1 MTRRRSGELSKG
13 DLREALILDAAER
26 LLDTVGYEAMTIAD
40 VAEGAG
46 ITRGALYFYFGS
58 KQEIITA
65 LFARTVAVLHE
76 KSRAATEDAANGAAA
91 IDTAMRR
98 TEELWREHG
107 VIMRT
112 AIDLAATVP
121 ELDALW
127 KETADLFITAITVI
141 LEHMGVPAG
150 RGPDKAAAFAEA
162 LCWMIERNFYQA
174 SRVSPARLK
183 RARQT
188 CTEIWL
194 RMAPGGDDDRREL
207 TARPG

>member
-1 MTRRRSGELSKG
+1 MTRRRAGEPRKG
-13 DLREALILDAAER
+13 DLREAAILDAAEE
-26 LLDTVGYEAMTIAD
+26 LLGAIGYDAMTIANI
-40 VAEGAG
+40 AARAG

-58 KQEIITA
+58 KQEVITA

-76 KSRAATEDAANGAAA
+76 KSRAATEDAASGAKA

-98 TEELWREHG
+98 TEDLWREHG
-107 VIMRT
+107 VVMRR

-121 ELDALW
+121 QLDALW
-127 KETADLFITAITVI
+127 KQTADIFVVAITAI

-150 RGPDKAAAFAEA
+150 KGPDKSAAIAEA

-174 SRVSPARLK
+174 SRVSPARLT

-194 RMAPGGDDDRREL
+194 RVAS
-207 TARPG
+207 

>member
-1 MTRRRSGELSKG
+1 MTRRRTGEPRKG
-13 DLREALILDAAER
+13 DLREAAILDAAEE
-26 LLDTVGYEAMTIAD
+26 LLGTIGYDAMTIAD

-58 KQEIITA
+58 KQEVITA

-76 KSRAATEDAANGAAA
+76 KSRAASEDAASGAKA

-98 TEELWREHG
+98 TEDLWREHG
-107 VIMRT
+107 VVMRT
-112 AIDLAATVP
+112 AIDLTATIP
-121 ELDALW
+121 QIDTLW
-127 KETADLFITAITVI
+127 TETADIFIAAIKAI

-150 RGPDKAAAFAEA
+150 KRPDQSTALAEA

-174 SRVSPARLK
+174 SRVSPARLAQ
-183 RARQT
+183 ARQT

-194 RMAPGGDDDRREL
+194 RLAAPR
-207 TARPG
+207 

>member
-1 MTRRRSGELSKG
+1 MTRRRAGEPRKG
-13 DLREALILDAAER
+13 DLREAAILDAAEE
-26 LLDTVGYEAMTIAD
+26 LLGAIGYDAMTIAD
-40 VAEGAG
+40 IAARAG

-58 KQEIITA
+58 KQEVITA

-76 KSRAATEDAANGAAA
+76 KSRAATEDAASGAKA
-91 IDTAMRR
+91 IETAMRR
-98 TEELWREHG
+98 TEDLWREHG
-107 VIMRT
+107 VVMRT

-121 ELDALW
+121 QLDALW
-127 KETADLFITAITVI
+127 KQTADIFVVAITAI

-150 RGPDKAAAFAEA
+150 KGPDKSAAIAVA

-174 SRVSPARLK
+174 SRVSPARLT

-194 RMAPGGDDDRREL
+194 RVAS
-207 TARPG
+207 

>member
-1 MTRRRSGELSKG
+1 LTRRRSGEPRKG
-13 DLREALILDAAER
+13 DLREAAILDAAEQ
-26 LLDTVGYEAMTIAD
+26 LLSTIGYDAMTIAD

-58 KQEIITA
+58 KQEVITA

-76 KSRAATEDAANGAAA
+76 KSRAATEDAASGAQA

-98 TEELWREHG
+98 TEDLWREHG
-107 VIMRT
+107 VVMRT
-112 AIDLAATVP
+112 AIDLATTIP
-121 ELDALW
+121 QLDELWTA
-127 KETADLFITAITVI
+127 TADIFIGAITAI

-150 RGPDKAAAFAEA
+150 KGPDQSSAIAEA

-174 SRVSPARLK
+174 SRVSPARLTQ
-183 RARQT
+183 ARKT

-194 RMAPGGDDDRREL
+194 RA
-207 TARPG
+207 AS

>member
-1 MTRRRSGELSKG
+1 LTRRRSGEPRKG
-13 DLREALILDAAER
+13 DLREAAILDATEE
-26 LLDTVGYEAMTIAD
+26 LLSSIGYDAITIAD
-40 VAEGAG
+40 IAERAG
-46 ITRGALYFYFGS
+46 ITRAALYFYFGS
-58 KQEIITA
+58 KQDVITA
-65 LFARTVAVLHE
+65 LFARTVAVLHD
-76 KSRAATEDAANGAAA
+76 KSRAAAADAAGGVTA

-107 VIMRT
+107 VVMRT

-127 KETADLFITAITVI
+127 QETADIFIGAIAAI

-150 RGPDKAAAFAEA
+150 KRPDQSSALAEA

-174 SRVSPARLK
+174 SRVSPARLTK
-183 RARQT
+183 ARQT

-194 RMAPGGDDDRREL
+194 RLAAPRAPLRSPR
-207 TARPG
+207 A

>member
-1 MTRRRSGELSKG
+1 MTRRRSGEPRKG
-13 DLREALILDAAER
+13 DLREAAILDATEE
-26 LLDTVGYEAMTIAD
+26 LLSSIGYDAITIAD
-40 VAEGAG
+40 IAERAG
-46 ITRGALYFYFGS
+46 ITRAALYFYFGS
-58 KQEIITA
+58 KQDVITA
-65 LFARTVAVLHE
+65 LFARTVAVLHD
-76 KSRAATEDAANGAAA
+76 KSRAASEDAAGGVTA

-107 VIMRT
+107 VVMRT

-127 KETADLFITAITVI
+127 QETADIFIGAIAAI

-150 RGPDKAAAFAEA
+150 KRPDQSSALAEA

-174 SRVSPARLK
+174 SRVSPARLTK
-183 RARQT
+183 ARQT

-194 RMAPGGDDDRREL
+194 RLAAGAPLRSPR
-207 TARPG
+207 A

>member
-1 MTRRRSGELSKG
+1 MTRRRTGEPRKG
-13 DLREALILDAAER
+13 DLREAAILDAAEE
-26 LLDTVGYEAMTIAD
+26 LLGTIGYDAMTIAD

-58 KQEIITA
+58 KQEVITA

-76 KSRAATEDAANGAAA
+76 KSRAASEDAASGAKA

-98 TEELWREHG
+98 TEDLWREHG
-107 VIMRT
+107 VVMRT
-112 AIDLAATVP
+112 AIDLTATIP
-121 ELDALW
+121 QIDTLW
-127 KETADLFITAITVI
+127 KETADIFIAAIKAI

-150 RGPDKAAAFAEA
+150 KRPDQSTALAEA

-174 SRVSPARLK
+174 SRVSPARLAQ
-183 RARQT
+183 ARQT

-194 RMAPGGDDDRREL
+194 RLAAPR
-207 TARPG
+207 

>member
-1 MTRRRSGELSKG
+1 MTRRRAGEPRKG
-13 DLREALILDAAER
+13 DLREAAILDAAEE
-26 LLDTVGYEAMTIAD
+26 LLGAIGYDAMTIANI
-40 VAEGAG
+40 AARAG

-58 KQEIITA
+58 KQEVITA

-76 KSRAATEDAANGAAA
+76 KSRAATEDAASGAKA

-98 TEELWREHG
+98 TEDLWREHG
-107 VIMRT
+107 VVMRT

-121 ELDALW
+121 QLDALW
-127 KETADLFITAITVI
+127 KQTADIFVVAITAI

-150 RGPDKAAAFAEA
+150 KGPDKSAAIAEA

-174 SRVSPARLK
+174 SRVSPARLT

-194 RMAPGGDDDRREL
+194 RVAS
-207 TARPG
+207 

>member
-1 MTRRRSGELSKG
+1 LTRRRAGEPRKG
-13 DLREALILDAAER
+13 DLREAAILDAAEE
-26 LLDTVGYEAMTIAD
+26 LLGAIGYDAMTIANI
-40 VAEGAG
+40 AARAG

-58 KQEIITA
+58 KQEVITA

-76 KSRAATEDAANGAAA
+76 KSRAATEDAASGAKA

-98 TEELWREHG
+98 TEDLWREHG
-107 VIMRT
+107 VVMRT

-121 ELDALW
+121 QLDALW
-127 KETADLFITAITVI
+127 KQTADIFVVAITAI

-150 RGPDKAAAFAEA
+150 KGPDKSAAIAEA

-174 SRVSPARLK
+174 SRVSPARLT

-194 RMAPGGDDDRREL
+194 RVAS
-207 TARPG
+207 

>member
-1 MTRRRSGELSKG
+1 MTRRRAGEPRKG
-13 DLREALILDAAER
+13 DLREAAILDAAEE
-26 LLDTVGYEAMTIAD
+26 LLGAIGYDAMTIAD
-40 VAEGAG
+40 IAARAG

-58 KQEIITA
+58 KQEVITA

-76 KSRAATEDAANGAAA
+76 KSRAATEDAASGAKA

-98 TEELWREHG
+98 TEDLWREHG
-107 VIMRT
+107 VVMRT

-121 ELDALW
+121 QLDALW
-127 KETADLFITAITVI
+127 KQTADIFVVAITAI

-150 RGPDKAAAFAEA
+150 KGPDKSAAIAEA

-174 SRVSPARLK
+174 SRVSPARLT

-194 RMAPGGDDDRREL
+194 RVAS
-207 TARPG
+207 